1 MFDSIRFSQPNIT
14 RQVSTAKGIMG
25 VRPQMMTIK
34 PD

>member
-1 MFDSIRFSQPNIT
+1 MFDSTRFPQANIT

-25 VRPQMMTIK
+25 ARPQMMMK